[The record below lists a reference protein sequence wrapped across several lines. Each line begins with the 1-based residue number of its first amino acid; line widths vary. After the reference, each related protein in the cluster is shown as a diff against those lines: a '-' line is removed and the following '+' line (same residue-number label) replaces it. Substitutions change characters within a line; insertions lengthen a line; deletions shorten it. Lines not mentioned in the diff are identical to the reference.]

1 MILNILDHKMNAL
14 GRESALGYNPLHPDL
29 SRAFLT
35 LRTESLKLKTRFA
48 PSPTGLLHVG
58 NAYSA
63 LICQKWA
70 EKHHADLLL
79 RIEDIDYTRCKP
91 EFYQQ
96 ITDDLEWL
104 GISFHGETIKQ
115 SDRHGLYRSALEKL
129 QSLGVIYPCFC
140 TRKHIQQEIERM
152 GIAPHAEDIIDPYP
166 GICREIDRHQSRS
179 RMEHERFAWRLN
191 TAKAM
196 EMVGESLTWCDQS
209 GRHHPVTLS
218 SLGDMVIGRKDID
231 FSYHLTVVVD
241 DADQDITHIIR
252 GEDLLP
258 STAIHRLLQALL
270 NLPSPTYIH
279 HALISDSDGRRLA
292 KRNRVITL
300 KSLREAG
307 CNPELLCKYLLGSE
321 GLIWP
326 FQEHEISTIPERLTE
341 QLGSHV

>member
-1 MILNILDHKMNAL
+1 M
-14 GRESALGYNPLHPDL
+14 
-29 SRAFLT
+29 
-35 LRTESLKLKTRFA
+35 KLKTRFA

-63 LICQKWA
+63 LICQQWA
-70 EKHHADLLL
+70 EQHHADLLL

-96 ITDDLEWL
+96 ITDDLAWL
-104 GISFHGETIKQ
+104 GLSFHEETVKQ
-115 SDRHGLYRSALEKL
+115 SSRHNLYRTALKKL

-140 TRKHIQQEIERM
+140 ARKHIQQEIKRM

-166 GICREIDRHQSRS
+166 GICRQIDRINAKTRI
-179 RMEHERFAWRLN
+179 EHERFAWRLDS
-191 TAKAM
+191 AKAM
-196 EMVGESLTWCDQS
+196 DMVGEPLTWSDQT
-209 GRHHPVTLS
+209 GYHHPVSLS

-241 DADQDITHIIR
+241 DAEQGITHVIR

-270 NLPSPTYIH
+270 DLPSPTYIH
-279 HALISDSDGRRLA
+279 HSLIVDAEGRRLA

-307 CNPELLCKYLLGSE
+307 CNSESLCSYLLCSE
-321 GLIWP
+321 DLIWP
-326 FQEHEISTIPERLTE
+326 FEEHEISSISERL
-341 QLGSHV
+341 